1 MSWHR
6 LLQHDLRCG
15 LLRPRYAL
23 IPVFFLLPCL
33 VLLRTLHTAY
43 MEGSWLSYMMYCF
56 RGKLFMEALFPGL
69 WFVVTG
75 GCLYLNLDYLPKDLT
90 QTGTQIILRCGS
102 RVRWF
107 LSKCLWNL
115 LSCCVYSFIA
125 GMTVAAF
132 THLSGGS
139 LTGITRQVLECA
151 VFGYEI
157 PCDTTPREA
166 FTTAVLIPFFTISA
180 LSMVEMTLCL
190 WMKPVMAF
198 MISVGM
204 LAAAVFGTLNQ
215 FPCVGAVAIRS
226 TVALGEPGLSPVAGI
241 MVAGVGFVAAV
252 TVGVLRFRR
261 MDILGLEE

>member
-157 PCDTTPREA
+157 PCDSN
-166 FTTAVLIPFFTISA
+166 TAARHL
-180 LSMVEMTLCL
+180 
-190 WMKPVMAF
+190 
-198 MISVGM
+198 
-204 LAAAVFGTLNQ
+204 Q
-215 FPCVGAVAIRS
+215 QRY
-226 TVALGEPGLSPVAGI
+226 
-241 MVAGVGFVAAV
+241 
-252 TVGVLRFRR
+252 
-261 MDILGLEE
+261 

>member
-6 LLQHDLRCG
+6 LLHHDLRCG

-69 WFVVTG
+69 GFVVTG

-226 TVALGEPGLSPVAGI
+226 TVALGEPGLSPAAGMMVAGI
-241 MVAGVGFVAAV
+241 GFVAAAA
-252 TVGVLRFRR
+252 VGVLRFRR